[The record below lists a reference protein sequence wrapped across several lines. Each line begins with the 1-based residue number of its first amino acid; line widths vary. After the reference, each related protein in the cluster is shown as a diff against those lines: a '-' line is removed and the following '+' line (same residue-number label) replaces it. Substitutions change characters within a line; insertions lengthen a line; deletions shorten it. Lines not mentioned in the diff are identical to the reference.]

1 MKTGKLILF
10 RYLPVLPEPDF
21 LKFCVFPSSL
31 KQTTIGGIFASG
43 FIILYYLVNTGIV
56 KGTNQV
62 AIIKIKEKILKK
74 KMTSELST
82 DSSNGEKPNYMHDYS
97 GLNHISR
104 ETS

>member
-10 RYLPVLPEPDF
+10 RYLPVLPEPYF

-31 KQTTIGGIFASG
+31 KQTTIGGIFASD
-43 FIILYYLVNTGIV
+43 FIILYYLVNTGTV
-56 KGTNQV
+56 TGTNQV
-62 AIIKIKEKILKK
+62 AIIKIK
-74 KMTSELST
+74 
-82 DSSNGEKPNYMHDYS
+82 EKPNYMHDYS

>member
-10 RYLPVLPEPDF
+10 RYLPVLPEPYF
-21 LKFCVFPSSL
+21 LKLCVFPSSL
-31 KQTTIGGIFASG
+31 KQTTIGGIFASD
-43 FIILYYLVNTGIV
+43 FVILYYLVNTGTV
-56 KGTNQV
+56 TGTNQV
-62 AIIKIKEKILKK
+62 AIIKIKEKK
-74 KMTSELST
+74 KMTSELSA